1 MMELPRESSLLR
13 VIVGESEKFDGRPAY
28 EAIVM
33 KARELNMAGAT
44 VTRGVMGYGK
54 TSRIHT
60 AKILE
65 MSADLPMIIEVVDTE
80 DKLANFIP
88 VLEMMMKGGLVTLE
102 KARVIHYKHE
112 VK

>member
-1 MMELPRESSLLR
+1 MELPRESSLLR